1 MPMHRRRAWW
11 WSGAIALALCVSAC
25 GGFDRDEYL
34 PSSPSFA
41 DALVLTVESTTIPA
55 DGFSTT
61 RITAAISPNADP
73 ARRTIAF
80 TATKGTFAGTGD
92 GSVATE
98 TSTIDSTVD
107 STGRTTV
114 LLRSTTTVQ
123 TVTVSAVVKDV
134 DGLAKQVL
142 VNFAAVNADDVLL
155 LSATTT
161 DLPADG
167 FSRTR
172 LTAVVKTLA
181 NPADRRVVFKTSKG
195 TLISSEAATANGT
208 SVEVPTDGSGVA
220 SVELQ
225 SSLTVEPAFVSAT
238 AAGVTK
244 SLTVRFV
251 PPDPDSIIQLSAA
264 TSSAPADGATRV
276 QITAQIAGGIPS
288 GSRAVTFSAGG
299 GSFASNTTT
308 DQRNASVTP
317 DGGNRAI
324 IDLVAPL
331 TAQAVR
337 VTATVNGVSASTVVM
352 FTAAPPDRI
361 FVSPASAV
369 VGPAADN
376 VISVSL
382 LRDVGVA
389 AANQVVT
396 YTARDANGNS
406 VGSFSDVQLSSHNA
420 GQTLAVS
427 SATYNHAGG
436 AAGPVTIEVSAGGV
450 TGQAVIRIQ

>member
-1 MPMHRRRAWW
+1 MHRRRAWW
-11 WSGAIALALCVSAC
+11 WSGAIALALCLSAC
-25 GGFDRDEYL
+25 GGFDRNEYL

-41 DALVLTVESTTIPA
+41 DALVLTVETATIPA

-73 ARRTIAF
+73 SRRTITF
-80 TATKGTFAGTGD
+80 VTTKGTFAGTGD
-92 GSVATE
+92 GSIATE
-98 TSTIDSTVD
+98 VPTIDATVD
-107 STGRTTV
+107 STGATTV

-123 TVTVSAVVKDV
+123 TVTVTAVVKDV

-155 LSATTT
+155 LSASSTA
-161 DLPADG
+161 LPADG

-181 NPADRRVVFKTSKG
+181 NPASRRVVFRTSKG
-195 TLISSEAATANGT
+195 TLVSSEATTANGT
-208 SVEVPTDGSGVA
+208 SVEVPTDGNGVA

-225 SSLTVEPAFVSAT
+225 SSLTVEPAFVTASAS
-238 AAGVTK
+238 GVTK
-244 SLTVRFV
+244 SITVTFT
-251 PPDPDSIIQLSAA
+251 PPDPDSIIQLSSS

-276 QITAQIAGGIPS
+276 QITALIAGGIPS
-288 GSRAVTFSAGG
+288 GSRNVSFSAGG
-299 GSFASNTTT
+299 GTFASNTTA
-308 DQRNASVTP
+308 DARNASVTP

-324 IDLVAPL
+324 IDLIAPL
-331 TAQAVR
+331 TAQSVR
-337 VTATVNGVSASTVVM
+337 VTATVNGVSATTVVA
-352 FTAAPPDRI
+352 FTPAPPDRI

-369 VGPAADN
+369 IGPAANN

-396 YTARDANGNS
+396 YAAKDANGNP
-406 VGSFSDVQLSSHNA
+406 VGTFSDVQLSTQNA

-427 SATYNHAGG
+427 SATYNHSGG
-436 AAGPVTIEVSAGGV
+436 APGLVTIEVRSGGV